1 MTKTE
6 LIAACEQL
14 LDQRLQRID
23 AAMSLSRE
31 AAEGETK
38 SSAGD
43 KFETTRAMMHAELER
58 LSAQRNDVLLLKK
71 GLYTAAQAVFGNVI
85 VFGSVVKTNVAT
97 YFLAAAIGKITLGQQ
112 EVFVLSTAS
121 PLGQLL
127 LGKSAGEE
135 ITLGK
140 VTQKVLEVY

>member
-71 GLYTAAQAVFGNVI
+71 GLYTAAQAVVGSMI
-85 VFGSVVKTNVAT
+85 GLGSVVKTNVAT

-135 ITLGK
+135 ITHGK
-140 VTQKVLEVY
+140 VTQKVLAVY